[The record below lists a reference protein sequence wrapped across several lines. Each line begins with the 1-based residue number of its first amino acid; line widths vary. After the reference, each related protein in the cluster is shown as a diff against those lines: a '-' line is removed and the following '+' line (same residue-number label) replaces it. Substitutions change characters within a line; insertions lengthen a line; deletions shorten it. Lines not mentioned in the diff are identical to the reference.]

1 MTATHVLIVD
11 DEADH
16 ALIVRHLLG
25 ALAPGAVIETIEVA
39 DGLAE
44 RLRDVPAG
52 AAVLL
57 DRLLGGVETL
67 PVLEGLAAREDLRVA
82 LVSAWLPPEEE
93 RRALEAGAFLATTK
107 PATLDGWRALLREL
121 LGVPAER

>member
-1 MTATHVLIVD
+1 MSATHVLIVD

-25 ALAPGAVIETIEVA
+25 SLAPGAVIETIEGA

-44 RLRDVPAG
+44 RLRAAPDG
-52 AAVLL
+52 AIVLL
-57 DRLLGGVETL
+57 DRLLGGMETL
-67 PVLEGLAAREDLRVA
+67 PVLEDLGGREDLRIAV
-82 LVSAWLPPEEE
+82 LSAWLPPEDE

-121 LGVPAER
+121 LGVPAEP